1 MTIWNT
7 QISVS
12 EYLLSLK
19 GMRISWGV
27 GGETAN
33 SKGRAEKEQ
42 DESLEYLLGPG
53 SMEALEG

>member
-1 MTIWNT
+1 
-7 QISVS
+7 
-12 EYLLSLK
+12 
-19 GMRISWGV
+19 MRISWGV